1 MSKISIRESCKD
13 AEELLEKLLTSNPES
28 FVAIEIKDTFL
39 DLLSRNTP
47 IINLLVVKNIAEIT
61 KNVEQRGKFST
72 GDVLEKLMELLEKSV
87 KNREMEMMIQLC
99 RAFGNIFYSNDDSR
113 NIIFHHD
120 GGAILVRLFDIS
132 HNEIKSQDELQMFSK
147 VRSGVT
153 SNYLLGN
160 EELSSKAIEFGII
173 NKLKARI
180 DDALNPLN
188 DEILSHLLP
197 IFSILTE
204 QVSELIFDSDILERI
219 TKIYKNSKS
228 SDVIES
234 CLELFQCQAESD
246 DVKLLLAKE
255 GICEHIFK
263 SLNEYKN
270 LMGNVD
276 AESLV
281 KLSCDLIVLILTGDE
296 AMEYLD
302 QTPLLKSMAMWLDSS
317 DNYVMTT
324 SVLAFGNYA
333 RNDDHCIK
341 LVEDKTVTKLIDILR
356 RNNGAD
362 ADARLQ
368 HSLVKY
374 IIYSKRNLIKFIF
387 FLVERDK
394 KSSHPQAKQSG
405 SYRCRPCRNYCANA
419 QYLSAA
425 SNI

>member
-1 MSKISIRESCKD
+1 MGELSKISIRESCKD
-13 AEELLEKLLTSNPES
+13 AEELLEKLLTTPPES
-28 FVAIEIKDTFL
+28 FASIEIKDTFL

-47 IINLLVVKNIAEIT
+47 NVNLLVIKNVAEIT
-61 KNVEQRGKFST
+61 KSVEQRSKFSS
-72 GDVLEKLMELLEKSV
+72 GDVLEKLMEMLEKSLI
-87 KNREMEMMIQLC
+87 NREMEMMIQLC

-120 GGAILVRLFDIS
+120 GGAILVKLFDIAN
-132 HNEIKSQDELQMFSK
+132 HEIKSQDELQNFSK

-160 EELSSKAIEFGII
+160 EELSLKAIEFGVID
-173 NKLKARI
+173 KLKARI
-180 DDALNPLN
+180 DDALNPFN
-188 DEILSHLLP
+188 DDILSHLLP
-197 IFSILTE
+197 ILSILTE

-219 TKIYKNSKS
+219 TKIFKHSKS
-228 SDVIES
+228 SDVVES
-234 CLELFQCQAESD
+234 CLELLQCQAESD

-255 GICEHIFK
+255 GICEHIFG
-263 SLNEYKN
+263 SLNEYKK
-270 LMGNVD
+270 LVGSVD

-302 QTPLLKSMAMWLDSS
+302 QTPLLQSMSKWLDSS
-317 DNYVMTT
+317 DDYVMTT

-341 LVEDKTVTKLIDILR
+341 LVEDKTVTKLIEILK

-368 HSLVKY
+368 HSLV
-374 IIYSKRNLIKFIF
+374 S
-387 FLVERDK
+387 
-394 KSSHPQAKQSG
+394 
-405 SYRCRPCRNYCANA
+405 
-419 QYLSAA
+419 
-425 SNI
+425 